1 MRLPIAAA
9 LLLSL
14 FAVPQTSQRPAT
26 ETAPL
31 RLISTAWPPFTNEPG
46 QPRFALDLVEAA
58 LGRIGLTAKTT
69 IVEPARFT
77 PALLSNTYDGSAAAW
92 KDAERERLLIFS
104 QPYLENRLILVG
116 RKDEDVSAGAL
127 SDLKGKRIAIVEG
140 YAYGDDLEKSGAI
153 LVRSRGEEDSLTLV
167 LQSKADYVLMD
178 DLVVQY
184 IVNNYPNEAK
194 AKLSIGTKPLVRRPL
209 YFAVRRARP
218 DAVSII
224 SQFNA
229 QLRGM
234 IADRTYHKLLHV
246 PWISADIDGV
256 VVTYQQV
263 ASAPDLFALQT
274 KLHLLMDFEA
284 VESDEL
290 RAIVADVD
298 RLAAMSADFDPAKWL
313 TDFEAAGGGF
323 IIRDGGVV
331 FVIPTLGEIGTVQQ
345 LIDAL
350 DRCPDDRAAVIDRIH
365 QRDRS
370 TISEEEGGN

>member
-167 LQSKADYVLMD
+167 LQSKADYVLMTTVWLNGQ
-178 DLVVQY
+178 LVADNVKME
-184 IVNNYPNEAK
+184 NYWDY
-194 AKLSIGTKPLVRRPL
+194 SKPLPSKGNIEL
-209 YFAVRRARP
+209 QYH
-218 DAVSII
+218 
-224 SQFNA
+224 
-229 QLRGM
+229 G
-234 IADRTYHKLLHV
+234 HKLY
-246 PWISADIDGV
+246 WKNIYAK
-256 VVTYQQV
+256 
-263 ASAPDLFALQT
+263 DL
-274 KLHLLMDFEA
+274 K
-284 VESDEL
+284 
-290 RAIVADVD
+290 
-298 RLAAMSADFDPAKWL
+298 
-313 TDFEAAGGGF
+313 
-323 IIRDGGVV
+323 
-331 FVIPTLGEIGTVQQ
+331 
-345 LIDAL
+345 
-350 DRCPDDRAAVIDRIH
+350 
-365 QRDRS
+365 
-370 TISEEEGGN
+370 